1 MRYLYLSIGFIFLI
15 GAFIGIVVPGIPT
28 TPLILVAAWAFA
40 RSSKRFE
47 TWLLQHRI
55 FGPIISDWRTNG
67 SIRRSNKIK
76 AVVALVITFAVT
88 MIFAFSLFF
97 DGIFAVFGAL
107 LCVYLITR
115 PEPPVLLNKEKG

>member
-1 MRYLYLSIGFIFLI
+1 MRYLYLSIGFISLA
-15 GAFIGIVVPGIPT
+15 GAFVGIVVPGIPT

-47 TWLLQHRI
+47 AWLLQHRI
-55 FGPIISDWRTNG
+55 FGSIISDWRSNG

-76 AVVALVITFAVT
+76 AVLAIVVTFSIT
-88 MIFAFSLFF
+88 MIFVFSPFF
-97 DGIFAVFGAL
+97 DVIFAVFGVL

-115 PEPPVLLNKEKG
+115 PEPPVLLKRKKG

>member
-47 TWLLQHRI
+47 AWLLQHRI

-76 AVVALVITFAVT
+76 AVVAIAITFAVT
-88 MIFAFSLFF
+88 MIFAFSPFF